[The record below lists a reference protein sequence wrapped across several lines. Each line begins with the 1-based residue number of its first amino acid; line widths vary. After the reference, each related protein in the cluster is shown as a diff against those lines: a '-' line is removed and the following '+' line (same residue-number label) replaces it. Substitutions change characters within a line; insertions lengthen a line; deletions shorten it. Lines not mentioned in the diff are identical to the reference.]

1 MKNYQN
7 KRTAQRPVP
16 SERRRLAED
25 TALKRD
31 PHVRKLR
38 KIVNSNRE
46 DWKALARK
54 AANEQDPKKLLSIV
68 EELNKALEERENQ
81 LRGGVSKRIA
91 TKREGG
97 NELLLVDDEPSIRL
111 TLLPIF
117 EERGFQVQVAANVS
131 EALATIQ
138 AQRFDV
144 LLSDINIDRESDG
157 FTVVQAM
164 AEANPDAVTILL
176 TAYPAF
182 ETAIHSIREEV
193 DDYFTKPA
201 DVDAIVSAI
210 DRKLLARGIQRTIP
224 TKKLDF
230 TIKESDMKAKR
241 CCVHPYPISRP
252 SAVPEVFIPTKK
264 GRGLVLDFGANGM
277 NFCVQGRSDRTL

>member
-16 SERRRLAED
+16 SERCRLAED

-97 NELLLVDDEPSIRL
+97 NELLFVDEPSIRL
-111 TLLPIF
+111 TLL
-117 EERGFQVQVAANVS
+117 
-131 EALATIQ
+131 
-138 AQRFDV
+138 
-144 LLSDINIDRESDG
+144 
-157 FTVVQAM
+157 
-164 AEANPDAVTILL
+164 
-176 TAYPAF
+176 
-182 ETAIHSIREEV
+182 H
-193 DDYFTKPA
+193 
-201 DVDAIVSAI
+201 
-210 DRKLLARGIQRTIP
+210 KLLAPPNI
-224 TKKLDF
+224 F
-230 TIKESDMKAKR
+230 EMA
-241 CCVHPYPISRP
+241 
-252 SAVPEVFIPTKK
+252 
-264 GRGLVLDFGANGM
+264 
-277 NFCVQGRSDRTL
+277 

>member
-1 MKNYQN
+1 M
-7 KRTAQRPVP
+7 
-16 SERRRLAED
+16 
-25 TALKRD
+25 
-31 PHVRKLR
+31 
-38 KIVNSNRE
+38 VNSNRK
-46 DWKALARK
+46 DWKTLARK

-68 EELNKALEERENQ
+68 EGLNKALEERENQ

-117 EERGFQVQVAANVS
+117 EERGFHESIASNVS
-131 EALATIQ
+131 EALAAIKS
-138 AQRFDV
+138 QRFDV

-164 AEANPDAVTILL
+164 REANPDAVTILL

-182 ETAIHSIREEV
+182 ETAVHSIRVEV

-201 DVDAIVSAI
+201 DLDAIVSTI
-210 DRKLLARGIQRTIP
+210 DRKLLARGIKRPVPI
-224 TKKLDF
+224 KKASQ
-230 TIKESDMKAKR
+230 TQAAR
-241 CCVHPYPISRP
+241 
-252 SAVPEVFIPTKK
+252 
-264 GRGLVLDFGANGM
+264 
-277 NFCVQGRSDRTL
+277 

>member
-7 KRTAQRPVP
+7 KRTAQRLVP
-16 SERRRLAED
+16 SERCRLAED

-54 AANEQDPKKLLSIV
+54 AAHEQDPKKLLSIV

-91 TKREGG
+91 TEREGG
-97 NELLLVDDEPSIRL
+97 NELLFVDDEPSIRL
-111 TLLPIF
+111 TLPPLLQ
-117 EERGFQVQVAANVS
+117 ERGFHVQVAANVS
-131 EALATIQ
+131 EALAAIK
-138 AQRFDV
+138 AHRFDV

-157 FTVVQAM
+157 FTVVEATRK
-164 AEANPDAVTILL
+164 ANPDAVTILL
-176 TAYPAF
+176 TGYPAF
-182 ETAIHSIREEV
+182 ESAVRSIRVEV

-201 DVDAIVSAI
+201 DLDAIVSTI
-210 DRKLLARGIQRTIP
+210 DRKLLARGIERPVPI
-224 TKKLDF
+224 KKASH
-230 TIKESDMKAKR
+230 TQA
-241 CCVHPYPISRP
+241 
-252 SAVPEVFIPTKK
+252 
-264 GRGLVLDFGANGM
+264 G
-277 NFCVQGRSDRTL
+277 

>member
-7 KRTAQRPVP
+7 KRTAHQRLVP
-16 SERRRLAED
+16 SERCRLAED

-31 PHVRKLR
+31 HHVRKVH
-38 KIVNSNRE
+38 INSNRE

-68 EELNKALEERENQ
+68 EELNKALEERENR
-81 LRGGVSKRIA
+81 LRVSRRIA

-97 NELLLVDDEPSIRL
+97 NELLLVDDEPSIHL

-117 EERGFQVQVAANVS
+117 EERGF
-131 EALATIQ
+131 
-138 AQRFDV
+138 
-144 LLSDINIDRESDG
+144 
-157 FTVVQAM
+157 TVVQAM
-164 AEANPDAVTILL
+164 REANPDAVTILL

-182 ETAIHSIREEV
+182 ETAVDSIREEV

-201 DVDAIVSAI
+201 DVDAIVSTI

-230 TIKESDMKAKR
+230 TIKESDMKPKG
-241 CCVHPYPISRP
+241 CCGYSYPISRP
-252 SAVPEVFIPTKK
+252 AETRRSQDSLFKRKK
-264 GRGLVLDFGANGM
+264 A
-277 NFCVQGRSDRTL
+277 RSCP

>member
-7 KRTAQRPVP
+7 KRTAHQRLVP
-16 SERRRLAED
+16 SERCRLAED
-25 TALKRD
+25 TALKRG

-38 KIVNSNRE
+38 KMVNSNRE

-54 AANEQDPKKLLSIV
+54 AAHEQDPKKLLSIV

-117 EERGFQVQVAANVS
+117 EERGFQVQSAANVS
-131 EALATIQ
+131 EALAAIKS
-138 AQRFDV
+138 QRFDV

-164 AEANPDAVTILL
+164 REANPDAVTILL

-182 ETAIHSIREEV
+182 ETAVHSIRVEV

-201 DVDAIVSAI
+201 DLDAIVSTI
-210 DRKLLARGIQRTIP
+210 DRKLLARGIQRPVPI
-224 TKKLDF
+224 KKASH
-230 TIKESDMKAKR
+230 TQA
-241 CCVHPYPISRP
+241 
-252 SAVPEVFIPTKK
+252 
-264 GRGLVLDFGANGM
+264 G
-277 NFCVQGRSDRTL
+277 

>member
-1 MKNYQN
+1 MK
-7 KRTAQRPVP
+7 
-16 SERRRLAED
+16 
-25 TALKRD
+25 
-31 PHVRKLR
+31 
-38 KIVNSNRE
+38 

-54 AANEQDPKKLLSIV
+54 AANEQDPEKLLSIV

-91 TKREGG
+91 TKRESG
-97 NELLLVDDEPSIRL
+97 NELLFVDDEPSIRL
-111 TLLPIF
+111 TLLPILQ
-117 EERGFQVQVAANVS
+117 ERGFHVQVAANVS
-131 EALATIQ
+131 EALATIK

-144 LLSDINIDRESDG
+144 LLSDLNIDRESDG

-164 AEANPDAVTILL
+164 REANPDAVTVLL

-182 ETAIHSIREEV
+182 ETAVHSIRVEV

-201 DVDAIVSAI
+201 DVDAIVSTI

-230 TIKESDMKAKR
+230 TIKESDMKQKR
-241 CCVHPYPISRP
+241 CCGHPYPISRP
-252 SAVPEVFIPTKK
+252 AKHGSP
-264 GRGLVLDFGANGM
+264 
-277 NFCVQGRSDRTL
+277 RTLYSNEKKARSCP